1 MENKINLQD
10 IHTNVRERYGSIADK
25 GKVQDSCCSDASCC
39 GGDQSAQIASVARLY
54 EAPDAA
60 ELPEEITG
68 ISLGCGDPVTIAS
81 LTPGETVVDLG
92 SGGGI
97 DCFLAVRRVGST
109 GKVIGVDMT
118 SSMIDRARENKAK
131 LGVDN
136 VEFRLGEI
144 EHLPVADNTADVIIS
159 NCVINLSPDKNQV
172 LREAYRV
179 LAPGGRISISDIVT
193 RGELP
198 QDIKNS
204 LSAWTGCIAGAL
216 EESEYLN
223 LLEDAGFVDV
233 RLESITFDED
243 YSQDAL
249 EYLEQ
254 NGSDRKISTRDVQNT
269 IFSARITAR
278 KPTN

>member
-1 MENKINLQD
+1 
-10 IHTNVRERYGSIADK
+10 
-25 GKVQDSCCSDASCC
+25 
-39 GGDQSAQIASVARLY
+39 
-54 EAPDAA
+54 
-60 ELPEEITG
+60 
-68 ISLGCGDPVTIAS
+68 
-81 LTPGETVVDLG
+81 
-92 SGGGI
+92 
-97 DCFLAVRRVGST
+97 
-109 GKVIGVDMT
+109 
-118 SSMIDRARENKAK
+118 MIDRARENKAK